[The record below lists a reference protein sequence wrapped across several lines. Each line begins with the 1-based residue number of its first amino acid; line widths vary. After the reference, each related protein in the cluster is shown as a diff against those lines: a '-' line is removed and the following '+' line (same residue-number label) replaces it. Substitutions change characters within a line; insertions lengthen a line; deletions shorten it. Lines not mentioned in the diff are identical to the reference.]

1 MTDTEENIDYFNY
14 GDYIQGKN
22 EEKRLF
28 SRRDDYLDRYQ
39 NIMTIIKVP
48 ERFLTIT
55 DIFQKLHRYLYNSHP
70 FMMSFNHNY
79 CRYVNFYFNKLI
91 NPLYSEE
98 DKKEY
103 FSLFHKFGNE
113 FQIIK
118 GTKDT
123 CLPYLYY
130 INPDI
135 FTKINLLYELYDKYS
150 TRDEFMKSQTESAC
164 DKLRSFRFLYNEII
178 RKYDGNANK
187 LIEKLIELKKLI
199 GQNIFSPNTKICG
212 EHVTY
217 FNEPV
222 KYLEEKDKEKKR
234 LESLEEELLR
244 AQRQQQQQKKQQ
256 EQMKESSGYKHTQT
270 EDETQSPEQLLSS
283 KPQEVQGSP
292 VITEQSHP
300 HVNKL
305 VQGLSAYPGIPKV
318 EPSPYK
324 QEMEENEVEKHGTVY
339 PSVKK
344 EELGYLGKMQGFI
357 TDTLG
362 QVEPAPILG
371 VSGGMGALFLLFK
384 YTPVG
389 TFFGGRRGRNH
400 RIPSGFPGAYPGFP
414 EYYDGNFGNM
424 PINIS
429 YQAE

>member
-1 MTDTEENIDYFNY
+1 
-14 GDYIQGKN
+14 
-22 EEKRLF
+22 
-28 SRRDDYLDRYQ
+28 
-39 NIMTIIKVP
+39 MTIIKVP

-70 FMMSFNHNY
+70 FMMRFNHNY

-150 TRDEFMKSQTESAC
+150 TCDEFMKSQTESAC

-324 QEMEENEVEKHGTVY
+324 QEMEENEVEKHGIH
-339 PSVKK
+339 SFKNILMFIILIKK
-344 EELGYLGKMQGFI
+344 KFHYHKICVINSLN
-357 TDTLG
+357 TL
-362 QVEPAPILG
+362 L
-371 VSGGMGALFLLFK
+371 
-384 YTPVG
+384 
-389 TFFGGRRGRNH
+389 
-400 RIPSGFPGAYPGFP
+400 
-414 EYYDGNFGNM
+414 
-424 PINIS
+424 NIS
-429 YQAE
+429 ILQLEPSLEEEEDVIIESLVVSLERTQVFQNIMMVILETCLLIYHIRQNRIYSTIISDKGNLFIYVHENNSRILFVSYI